1 MPPVGESRDVVILG
15 AGFSRAISADFP
27 LTDELGTLAVAHA
40 EADGGG
46 LIQHSGFRD
55 GNFETWLSRLAE
67 DQPYLGTAANLAN
80 RALFVRISQ
89 AIQSVLA
96 GRQATVLAGD
106 APGWLSE
113 LISVW
118 HTRRATALTLNYDE
132 LIECAVDT
140 YPPHDW
146 ARRQSVLST
155 DILGDLPPAAD
166 RPPAQHLP
174 ATFRLLKLHGSLS
187 WYWSPDDTTG
197 TTVQRWITPGTFGS
211 GTFRSGTFGVSLA
224 DNEEHRRRA
233 LPGREPFV
241 VPPSAA
247 KSGYY
252 RNLVT
257 RELWSQAYSALRSAD
272 RIILAGYS
280 LPPGDLTL
288 SGMIGDATAGRDV
301 TVEIIDPKPGPV
313 RDRLGVLG
321 ISEQQITHVEDGPD
335 CVQKSARRYLDE
347 QARDLVTR
355 LRTTEGT
362 SHDAPLYVSWG
373 EDGWG
378 HPRLVQPVA
387 SVDGPSPSG
396 DLLLELTGADVQ
408 ITPDRAQLTDLRTR
422 LPQARRLVAVTTSGR
437 HLPIIDLWTS
447 PPEPGNAYRW
457 ISLVPAGKPG
467 F

>member
-46 LIQHSGFRD
+46 LIQHPGFRD

-80 RALFVRISQ
+80 RALFVRISE

-96 GRQATVLAGD
+96 GRQAAVLAGD

-113 LISVW
+113 LVSVW
-118 HTRRATALTLNYDE
+118 HARRATVLTLNYDE
-132 LIECAVDT
+132 LIECTVDT
-140 YPPHDW
+140 YPPRDW
-146 ARRQSVLST
+146 AGRRWVTST
-155 DILGDLPPAAD
+155 DILGDLPPTAD
-166 RPPAQHLP
+166 HPPSQHLP

-197 TTVQRWITPGTFGS
+197 ITVQRWITPGTFGS
-211 GTFRSGTFGVSLA
+211 GTFGFPLA
-224 DNEEHRRRA
+224 DNEDHRRRA
-233 LPGREPFV
+233 LPGREPFI

-257 RELWSQAYSALRSAD
+257 RELWSQAYSALHSAD

-301 TVEIIDPKPGPV
+301 TVEIINPEPGPV
-313 RDRLGVLG
+313 CDRLAVLG
-321 ISEQQITHVEDGPD
+321 ISEQQITHVEDGAD
-335 CVQKSARRYLDE
+335 CAQKSARRYLDE

-355 LRTTEGT
+355 LRATEGT
-362 SHDAPLYVSWG
+362 SDDAPLYVSWG
-373 EDGWG
+373 DTDGF
-378 HPRLVQPVA
+378 HPRHVQPVA

-396 DLLLELTGADVQ
+396 DLLFGLAGADVH
-408 ITPDRAQLTDLRTR
+408 ITNVGAQLTDLRTR

-437 HLPIIDLWTS
+437 HLPIIALWTS
-447 PPEPGNAYRW
+447 SQPSDGYRW
-457 ISLVPAGKPG
+457 VFLIPAGKSG